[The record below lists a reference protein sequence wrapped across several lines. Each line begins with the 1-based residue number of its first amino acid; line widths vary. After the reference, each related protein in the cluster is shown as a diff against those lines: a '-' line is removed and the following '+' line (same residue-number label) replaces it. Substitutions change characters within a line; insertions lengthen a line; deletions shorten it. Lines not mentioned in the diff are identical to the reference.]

1 MPYILD
7 TDHVSL
13 LLQGHARVVQ
23 QLAAHSPAEIE
34 VTLVTAHELLD
45 GWLPL
50 LKRKQPA
57 ERYVW
62 AYAGLR
68 QTLEFLCDVNLLDFD
83 ANAAQEYESLRA
95 RYRRLGTNDLRIA
108 AIALVTGATVV
119 TRNVQDC
126 SQVSGLAVE
135 DWTR

>member
-1 MPYILD
+1 MSYILD

-13 LLQGHARVVQ
+13 LLQGHAGVVQ
-23 QLAAHSPAEIE
+23 QLADHLPGEIE
-34 VTLVTAHELLD
+34 VTLVTAQELLN

-57 ERYVW
+57 QRYIW

-68 QTLEFLCDVNLLDFD
+68 KTVEFLCDVHLLNFD
-83 ANAAQEYESLRA
+83 AHAAQEYERLRA
-95 RYRRLGTNDLRIA
+95 RYGRLGTNDLRIA
-108 AIALVTGATVV
+108 AIALTIGAAVV
-119 TRNVQDC
+119 TRNVRDF
-126 SQVSGLAVE
+126 SQVTGLAVE

>member
-13 LLQGHARVVQ
+13 LLQGHAGIARR
-23 QLAAHSPAEIE
+23 LAAHPPAEIW
-34 VTLVTAHELLD
+34 VTLVTAQELLD

-50 LKRKQPA
+50 LKRRQPA

-62 AYAGLR
+62 AYEGLR
-68 QTLEFLCDVNLLDFD
+68 QSLEFLCDANLLGFD
-83 ANAAQEYESLRA
+83 AQAAEEYEHLRA
-95 RYRRLGTNDLRIA
+95 TYRRLGTNDLRIA
-108 AIALVTGATVV
+108 AIALTVGGTVV
-119 TRNVQDC
+119 TRNTRDF
-126 SQVSGLAVE
+126 SRVSGLTAE